1 MDKPGKNNRKACIQV
16 QVDSELKSKA
26 EDILSRLGMNST
38 MAITILFKQIVATN
52 SYPVKL
58 ELTERE
64 IATKNLLESTK
75 DLSVKDI
82 SPTDLEKLYEQD
94 DAY

>member
-1 MDKPGKNNRKACIQV
+1 MDKPGKNNRKACIQI

-82 SPTDLEKLYEQD
+82 SPTDLEKLYGHD